1 MTSSADRRRAQEL
14 SAARRVAFF
23 KAAAQFYNATGAGTR
38 PRKTLLNHWVSGADM
53 LGGEPMRLFKGCTAS
68 TLLSSSTQTCM
79 VFSKKVDETQRT
91 RVSCADAALVDGLR
105 LNLWR
110 AKAPS
115 LGNSVAY
122 CWVHGQGAPVPVQ
135 GVAMNDSYRTAYAD
149 PIGDLRVALVDALQ
163 SRPGDG
169 EEAVLPEADPV
180 ERLREHIRH
189 HTVVDFLP
197 GDLADA
203 IHDVYLCE
211 GQYSMEERRKVVEEV
226 LFDLKASR
234 DKRADEDREN
244 MLRQIVKAVFPDAED
259 GADAIEL
266 SRPVVVTQSNTKISP
281 RPPAPPV
288 LIYLLNIVVHTKACI
303 ALFIYLFNLFLLLA
317 THTSLHLTPHY
328 FFTRVRVPRAGNL
341 RTSHAAHG
349 YPVFIRVH
357 GRIFSSP
364 GR

>member
-1 MTSSADRRRAQEL
+1 MSSSAERRRAQKL

-23 KAAAQFYNATGAGTR
+23 KAAAQFYNATGPGTR
-38 PRKTLLNHWVSGADM
+38 SRKTLLNHWVSGADM
-53 LGGEPMRLFKGCTAS
+53 LGGEAMRLFKGCTAS

-91 RVSCADAALVDGLR
+91 RVSCADAPLVDGLR

-122 CWVHGQGAPVPVQ
+122 CWVHGQGVPVPVQ
-135 GVAMNDSYRTAYAD
+135 GVTMNDSYRTAYAD

-203 IHDVYLCE
+203 INAVYACDE
-211 GQYSMEERRKVVEEV
+211 GRYSMEERRQVVEDV

-281 RPPAPPV
+281 RPPAPPA
-288 LIYLLNIVVHTKACI
+288 LIYLNIVVYVHYKACI
-303 ALFIYLFNLFLLLA
+303 ALFIYLFNLFLLLC
-317 THTSLHLTPHY
+317 
-328 FFTRVRVPRAGNL
+328 
-341 RTSHAAHG
+341 
-349 YPVFIRVH
+349 
-357 GRIFSSP
+357 
-364 GR
+364 